1 MHPPATLTTSEGRVR
16 SKRGLIQLRRF
27 KLALRGR
34 VYRRLSSPVI
44 YLPAAVSLTDS
55 TLRPRA
61 RRRAIACRPPRVA
74 IRDRNPCLFERFL
87 RLG

>member
-1 MHPPATLTTSEGRVR
+1 MHPLATLTTPAGRVR

-34 VYRRLSSPVI
+34 VYRRLSSPDI
-44 YLPAAVSLTDS
+44 YLPAAVSLTDK

-61 RRRAIACRPPRVA
+61 RRRAIA
-74 IRDRNPCLFERFL
+74 
-87 RLG
+87 